1 MGCTMTNTVKRTF
14 DLDRPIAPRTREAQ
28 IARIRKRVAAIET
41 STCDPNDGLDKLLN
55 VVKGIMDIIE
65 DDGRDEQ

>member
-1 MGCTMTNTVKRTF
+1 MTNTVKRTF

-28 IARIRKRVAAIET
+28 IARIRKRLDGFHAQPMTITGPSDFDRLIAI
-41 STCDPNDGLDKLLN
+41 
-55 VVKGIMDIIE
+55 VKGIMDIIE